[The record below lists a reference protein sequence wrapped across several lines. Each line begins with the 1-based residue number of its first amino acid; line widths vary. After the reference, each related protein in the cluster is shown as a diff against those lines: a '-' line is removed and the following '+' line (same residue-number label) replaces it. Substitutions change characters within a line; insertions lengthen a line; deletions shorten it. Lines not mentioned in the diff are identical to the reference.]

1 MPGVKGMAQK
11 SCPQQAHKPVA
22 EDYLSASHLPA
33 KGVAMHSFRR
43 ILTVAVLA
51 GLTAMAAAPAAPA
64 AGPTTKAAVTDNSG
78 IDLAGMDHSVKPGDD
93 FFSYA
98 NGTWVKHTQVPA
110 DRSSTGP
117 TQDLEELTEQR
128 TADLIR
134 NMAETHPAA
143 GSNDRKIADY
153 YAAFMDQATIEKRGL
168 TPLKPELD
176 QIDAIKTRNDLARVL
191 GSELRADVDPI
202 NATHFQT
209 ENLFGLFVTQALEDP
224 THNMAYLLQG
234 GLGMPSRDYYLSQDA
249 QMVAFRAQYQAYVTA
264 LLKLAGTPD
273 AQAQAKAIV
282 ALETKLAQA
291 QESLVDSEDVHKA
304 ATVWS
309 ASEFAQKA
317 PGLDWQAYF
326 QAAHLG
332 HQKQFD
338 LWQPAGITGLAALVG
353 SEPID
358 SWKQLLRYH
367 ALDKAAWLLPKAY
380 ADLHFD
386 FYETTLEGTPQQ
398 PERWKRGVDATSSDL
413 GDAVGQVYVKHYF
426 PPSSKAKV
434 QAMVKNLLTT
444 FDERIDTLAWM
455 TPATRAKAKEKI
467 ATLRVGV
474 GYPDTWRSYSALVI
488 RADDA
493 LGNHQRAVDLQ
504 YQYAL
509 AKLNQ
514 PVDHGEWWMTPQ
526 TVDAVNLPL
535 QNALNFPAA
544 VLQPPFYDPNA
555 DDAANYGATGAT
567 IGHEISHSFDNTG
580 ADFNAQ
586 GKLENWWTPQDAAHF
601 KADTQK
607 LVEQYNHYEALPGL
621 YVNGQQT
628 LGENIADVA
637 GLAVAY
643 AAYHQS
649 LHGKPAPVIDGLTG
663 DQRFFIA
670 YAQSW
675 RAKIRDAELRQR
687 LATDVH
693 APDMIRAQAV
703 RNMDGWY
710 DSFNVKPGEKL
721 YLAPDNRVKIW

>member
-1 MPGVKGMAQK
+1 
-11 SCPQQAHKPVA
+11 
-22 EDYLSASHLPA
+22 
-33 KGVAMHSFRR
+33 MHGLRR
-43 ILTVAVLA
+43 ILVTAVLA
-51 GLTAMAAAPAAPA
+51 GLTGMAAAMGAEPAATAPA
-64 AGPTTKAAVTDNSG
+64 TDRSG
-78 IDLAGMDHSVKPGDD
+78 IDFAGMDHAIMPGDD

-98 NGTWVKHTQVPA
+98 NGSWVSRTQVPA

-134 NMAETHPAA
+134 NMAKTHPAA

-153 YAAFMDQATIEKRGL
+153 YAAFMDEAAIEKRGL
-168 TPLKPELD
+168 APLQPELD
-176 QIDAIKTRNDLARVL
+176 RIAAIRTREDLARVL

-202 NATHFQT
+202 NATNFQT
-209 ENLFGLFVTQALEDP
+209 SNLFGLFVTQALEDP
-224 THNMAYLLQG
+224 AHNMAYLLQG
-234 GLGMPSRDYYLSQDA
+234 GLAMPSRDYYLSQDA
-249 QMVAFRAQYQAYVTA
+249 DMAGYRSKYRAYVVA
-264 LLKLAGTPD
+264 LLKLAGTTD
-273 AQAQAKAIV
+273 AEAQADSII
-282 ALETKLAQA
+282 ALETKIAQA
-291 QESLVDSEDVHKA
+291 QENLVDSEDVHKA
-304 ATVWS
+304 ATVWR
-309 ASEFAQKA
+309 AGEFAQKA
-317 PGLDWQAYF
+317 PGLDWNVYF

-332 HQKQFD
+332 DQKQVD
-338 LWQPAGITGLAALVG
+338 VWQPGGIIGLAALVG
-353 SEPID
+353 SASID

-367 ALDKAAWLLPKAY
+367 ALDDAAALLPKAY
-380 ADLHFD
+380 ADLHFG
-386 FYETTLEGTPQQ
+386 FYGSTLEGTPQQ
-398 PERWKRGVDATSSDL
+398 AARWKRAVDATSDDL

-426 PPSSKAKV
+426 PPSSKTKL
-434 QAMVKNLLTT
+434 QAMVKNLLAT

-455 TPATRAKAKEKI
+455 TPATRAEAKRKI

-474 GYPDTWRSYSALVI
+474 GYPDSWRSYATLTVQP
-488 RADDA
+488 DDA
-493 LGNHQRAVDLQ
+493 LGNHQRAVVLR

-509 AKLNQ
+509 AKLSQ

-544 VLQPPFYDPNA
+544 ILQPPFYDPAA

-586 GKLENWWTPQDAAHF
+586 GKLENWWTAQDAAHF

-621 YVNGQQT
+621 FVNGQQT

-643 AAYHQS
+643 AAYHRS

-663 DQRFFIA
+663 DQRFFLA

-675 RAKIRDAELRQR
+675 RGKIRDAALRQQ

-693 APDMIRAQAV
+693 APDRIRAQAV

-710 DSFNVKPGEKL
+710 DAFQVQSGQKL
-721 YLAPDNRVKIW
+721 YLTPDERVKIW

>member
-1 MPGVKGMAQK
+1 MQSFQRILA
-11 SCPQQAHKPVA
+11 VA
-22 EDYLSASHLPA
+22 IFSTLATT
-33 KGVAMHSFRR
+33 VAMP
-43 ILTVAVLA
+43 AV
-51 GLTAMAAAPAAPA
+51 MA
-64 AGPTTKAAVTDNSG
+64 AGPATKAAATDNSG
-78 IDLAGMDHSVKPGDD
+78 IDFTGMDHSVKPGDD

-98 NGTWVKHTQVPA
+98 NGTWVKNTQIPA

-134 NMAETHPAA
+134 NMAKTHPAA

-153 YAAFMDQATIEKRGL
+153 YAAFMDEATIEKRGL
-168 TPLKPELD
+168 APLQPELD
-176 QIDAIKTRNDLARVL
+176 RIDAIKTRDDLARVL

-202 NATHFQT
+202 NATNFQT

-234 GLGMPSRDYYLSQDA
+234 GLGMPSRDYYLSQDP
-249 QMVAFRAQYQAYVTA
+249 QMADSRAKYQTYVAA
-264 LLKLAGTPD
+264 LLKLAGTAD
-273 AQAQAKAIV
+273 ADAQAKAII
-282 ALETKLAQA
+282 ALETKIAQA
-291 QESLVDSEDVHKA
+291 QENLVDSEDVHKA
-304 ATVWS
+304 STVWS
-309 ASEFAQKA
+309 ASEFSQKA
-317 PGLDWQAYF
+317 PGLNWNVYF

-332 HQKQFD
+332 NQKQFD
-338 LWQPAGITGLAALVG
+338 LWQPEGIKGLAALVG

-367 ALDKAAWLLPKAY
+367 AIDKAASLLPKAY

-386 FYETTLEGTPQQ
+386 FYGTTLEGTPQQ
-398 PERWKRGVDATSSDL
+398 PERWKRGVNATSDDL

-434 QAMVKNLLTT
+434 QAMVKNLLAT

-455 TPATRAKAKEKI
+455 APATRAKAKEKI

-474 GYPDTWRSYSALVI
+474 GYPDTWRSYSSLVI
-488 RADDA
+488 RPDDA
-493 LGNHQRAVDLQ
+493 LGNHQRAIDLQ

-509 AKLNQ
+509 AKLGK

-535 QNALNFPAA
+535 QNALNFPGAI
-544 VLQPPFYDPNA
+544 LQPPFFDPSA

-621 YVNGQQT
+621 YVNGAQT

-643 AAYHQS
+643 AAYHKS

-663 DQRFFIA
+663 DQRFFLA

-693 APDMIRAQAV
+693 APDNIRAQAA
-703 RNMDGWY
+703 RNIDGWY
-710 DSFNVKPGEKL
+710 DSFNVRPGEGL
-721 YLAPDNRVKIW
+721 YLTPDNRVKIW

>member
-1 MPGVKGMAQK
+1 MQSLRKVL
-11 SCPQQAHKPVA
+11 V
-22 EDYLSASHLPA
+22 L
-33 KGVAMHSFRR
+33 
-43 ILTVAVLA
+43 AVLA
-51 GLTAMAAAPAAPA
+51 GLAATAAAMDTGPAANTAMA
-64 AGPTTKAAVTDNSG
+64 DNSG

-98 NGTWVKHTQVPA
+98 NGTWVKNTQIPA
-110 DRSSTGP
+110 DRAGTGP
-117 TQDLEELTEQR
+117 TQDLEDLTAQR

-134 NMAETHPAA
+134 NMANNHPAA

-153 YAAFMDQATIEKRGL
+153 YAAFMDEATIEKRGL
-168 TPLKPELD
+168 APLKAELD
-176 QIDAIKTRNDLARVL
+176 RIDAIKTRDDLARVM
-191 GSELRADVDPI
+191 GSELRSDVDPI
-202 NATHFQT
+202 NATNFQT

-224 THNMAYLLQG
+224 AHSMGYLLQG
-234 GLGMPSRDYYLSQDA
+234 GLAMPSRDYYLSQDP
-249 QMVAFRAQYQAYVTA
+249 QMAAARAKYQIYVTA

-273 AQAQAKAIV
+273 ADAQTKAIIT
-282 ALETKLAQA
+282 LETKIAQA

-304 ATVWS
+304 ATVWK

-317 PGLDWQAYF
+317 PGLDWNVYF

-332 HQKQFD
+332 NQKQFD
-338 LWQPAGITGLAALVG
+338 LWQPEGTVALSALVG

-367 ALDKAAWLLPKAY
+367 VLDSAAWLLPKAY

-386 FYETTLEGTPQQ
+386 FYQTTLQGTPQQ
-398 PERWKRGVDATSSDL
+398 RERWKRAVNATSEDL

-426 PPSSKAKV
+426 PPSSKLKA
-434 QAMVKNLLTT
+434 QDMVKNLLAT
-444 FDERIDTLAWM
+444 FNERIDTLAWM
-455 TPATRAKAKEKI
+455 TPSTRAKAKEKI

-474 GYPDTWRSYSALVI
+474 AYPDTWRNYSTLVI
-488 RADDA
+488 RPDDA
-493 LGNHQRAVDLQ
+493 LGNHERAVDLQ

-509 AKLNQ
+509 AKLSK
-514 PVDHGEWWMTPQ
+514 PVDRGEWWMTPQ

-544 VLQPPFYDPNA
+544 ILQPPFFDPNA

-586 GKLENWWTPQDAAHF
+586 GKLENWWTAQDAAHF

-643 AAYHQS
+643 AAYHKS

-663 DQRFFIA
+663 DQRFFLA

-675 RAKIRDAELRQR
+675 RAKTRDAELRQR

-693 APDMIRAQAV
+693 APDAIRAQAV
-703 RNMDGWY
+703 RNIDGWY
-710 DSFNVKPGEKL
+710 DSFQVQPGEKL
-721 YLAPDNRVKIW
+721 YLTPDQRVKIW

>member
-1 MPGVKGMAQK
+1 MQP
-11 SCPQQAHKPVA
+11 
-22 EDYLSASHLPA
+22 
-33 KGVAMHSFRR
+33 FRWV
-43 ILTVAVLA
+43 ITAAVL
-51 GLTAMAAAPAAPA
+51 GGTATLIAAPVSMAADPAS
-64 AGPTTKAAVTDNSG
+64 KAVATNESG
-78 IDLAGMDHSVKPGDD
+78 IDFSGMDHAIKPGND

-98 NGTWVKHTQVPA
+98 NGTWVAHTQIPA

-117 TQDLEELTEQR
+117 TQDLEALTEQR
-128 TADLIR
+128 TAELIR
-134 NMAETHPAA
+134 TMAGTHPAA
-143 GSNDRKIADY
+143 GSNERKIADY
-153 YAAFMDQATIEKRGL
+153 YAAFLDDAGIEKRGL
-168 TPLKPELD
+168 TPLQPELSR
-176 QIDAIKTRNDLARVL
+176 IDAIRTRDDLARVL
-191 GSELRADVDPI
+191 GSEQRADVDPI
-202 NATHFQT
+202 NATNFQT

-224 THNMAYLLQG
+224 SHNMAYLLQG
-234 GLGMPSRDYYLSQDA
+234 GLGMPSRDYYLSQDP
-249 QMVAFRAQYQAYVTA
+249 QMAGFRAKYQRYVSA

-273 AQAQAKAIV
+273 ADAQAKVII

-291 QESLVDSEDVHKA
+291 QENLIDSEDVHKA
-304 ATVWS
+304 NNVWS
-309 ASEFAQKA
+309 LADFATKA
-317 PGLDWQAYF
+317 PGLNWNVYF
-326 QAAHLG
+326 KAAQLDG
-332 HQKQFD
+332 QKRID
-338 LWQPAGITGLAALVG
+338 VWQPVGITGLAALVG
-353 SEPID
+353 SEPLE

-367 ALDKAAWLLPKAY
+367 ALDRAAPVLPKAY
-380 ADLHFD
+380 AELHFD
-386 FYETTLEGTPQQ
+386 FYGTTLEGTPQQ
-398 PERWKRGVDATSSDL
+398 EERWKLAVNATSDDL

-434 QAMVKNLLTT
+434 QAMVKNLLAT

-455 TPATRAKAKEKI
+455 TSATRAKAKEKI

-474 GYPDTWRSYSALVI
+474 GYPDTWRNASALVI
-488 RADDA
+488 RPDDA
-493 LGNHQRAVDLQ
+493 LGNHQRAVAWA

-509 AKLNQ
+509 AKLSK

-544 VLQPPFYDPNA
+544 ILQPPFFDPNA

-607 LVEQYNHYEALPGL
+607 LVDQYNHYEALPGL
-621 YVNGQQT
+621 YVNGEQT

-643 AAYHQS
+643 AAYHRS

-663 DQRFFIA
+663 DQRFFLA

-693 APDMIRAQAV
+693 APDNIRAHAV
-703 RNMDGWY
+703 RNIDGWY
-710 DSFNVKPGEKL
+710 DAFQVTPGEKL
-721 YLAPDNRVKIW
+721 YLTPDQRVKIW

>member
-1 MPGVKGMAQK
+1 M
-11 SCPQQAHKPVA
+11 QQIRWFYK
-22 EDYLSASHLPA
+22 
-33 KGVAMHSFRR
+33 
-43 ILTVAVLA
+43 VAVL
-51 GLTAMAAAPAAPA
+51 GGVTALIAAPLVMAADAPKQAV
-64 AGPTTKAAVTDNSG
+64 VTDNSG
-78 IDLAGMDHSVKPGDD
+78 IDFAVMDHAVKPGDD

-98 NGTWVKHTQVPA
+98 NGTWVKNAQIPA
-110 DRSSTGP
+110 DRSGTGP
-117 TQDLEELTEQR
+117 TQDLEELTEKR
-128 TADLIR
+128 TAELIR
-134 NMAETHPAA
+134 TMANTHPAA
-143 GSNDRKIADY
+143 GSSERKIADY
-153 YAAFMDQATIEKRGL
+153 YAAYMDEADIEKHGL
-168 TPLKPELD
+168 TPLQPELD
-176 QIDAIKTRNDLARVL
+176 RIDAIKTRDDLASVL

-202 NATHFQT
+202 NATNFQT

-224 THNMAYLLQG
+224 SHNMAYLLQG
-234 GLGMPSRDYYLSQDA
+234 GLGMPSRDYYLSQDP
-249 QMVAFRAQYQAYVTA
+249 QMAGFRTKYQSYVSA

-273 AQAQAKAIV
+273 AETQAKAII
-282 ALETKLAQA
+282 ALETKIAQA
-291 QESLVDSEDVHKA
+291 QETLVDSEDMHKV
-304 ATVWS
+304 TSVWS
-309 ASEFAQKA
+309 LSDFAQKA
-317 PGLDWQAYF
+317 PGLNWAVYF
-326 QAAHLG
+326 KAAQLG
-332 HQKQFD
+332 GQKQFD
-338 LWQPAGITGLAALVG
+338 IWQPTATTGLAALVG

-358 SWKQLLRYH
+358 TWKQLLRYH
-367 ALDKAAWLLPKAY
+367 ALDKAAPLLPKAY

-386 FYETTLEGTPQQ
+386 FYRTTLEGTPQQ
-398 PERWKRGVDATSSDL
+398 AERWKRAVNATSDDL

-434 QAMVKNLLTT
+434 QAMVKNLLAT

-474 GYPDTWRSYSALVI
+474 GYPDTWRSYSALAV
-488 RADDA
+488 RPDDA
-493 LGNHQRAVDLQ
+493 LGNHQRVIALQ
-504 YQYAL
+504 YQDAL
-509 AKLNQ
+509 AKLGK
-514 PVDHGEWWMTPQ
+514 PVDRGEWWMTPQ

-544 VLQPPFYDPNA
+544 ILQPPFFDPNA

-586 GKLENWWTPQDAAHF
+586 GKLENWWSPQDAAHF

-643 AAYHQS
+643 AAYHRS

-663 DQRFFIA
+663 DQRFFLA

-675 RAKIRDAELRQR
+675 RAKTRDEELRQR

-693 APDMIRAQAV
+693 APDSIRAQAV

-710 DSFNVKPGEKL
+710 DAFQVTPGQKL
-721 YLAPDNRVKIW
+721 YLTPDNRVKIW